1 MKTAKLSF
9 LALIFV
15 ALAVLAPSAC
25 ASTGT
30 AVVGHS
36 VTFYLIAIS
45 GTTPITYQWQKNGT
59 NIPGATGIALPA
71 GVTGIANSAYTIA
84 SVSAGDAGV
93 YTVVATNNA
102 GSATSDTATLTIN
115 SAPNGAVTGVQ
126 VTQNGVTT
134 PYNFSS

>member
-1 MKTAKLSF
+1 MAEERDEHPWSYRNC
-9 LALIFV
+9 
-15 ALAVLAPSAC
+15 PAC
-25 ASTGT
+25 
-30 AVVGHS
+30 
-36 VTFYLIAIS
+36 
-45 GTTPITYQWQKNGT
+45 WCDR
-59 NIPGATGIALPA
+59 
-71 GVTGIANSAYTIA
+71 IANSAYTIA